1 MKKFLLIVA
10 ILATAMLVNSQSVVV
25 IDNQKPQNSSVQI
38 IEENNSGITLKLNVN
53 SYSLSEVQTPNG
65 TEVVVGSSEGIN
77 DMGKGMPDVP
87 YFATSVRIPAK
98 GKAIAEIVDANY
110 VTVEN
115 ISIAPS
121 KGAIKRNIDPSTVP
135 YEYGKCYNAD
145 AFVPDVNATNSEA
158 FCIRD
163 VRGTTVRFFPFQYN
177 PVQKQL
183 KVYTEITVKVKFTQQ
198 PSENELTTSY
208 EKIDEFENICR
219 RLFIN
224 YGSKTRYTQLQDG
237 HPGRM
242 LIICKD
248 TYQSAMPD
256 FIAWKREKGIETE
269 MVLMSAIGTTA
280 ANVQTY
286 ITNYFSNHSDLAYIL
301 LVGDGGDVP
310 SNISSGSGWMAENQT
325 SDNQYAYLVGNDHYA
340 DVFIGRFSGQSVA
353 DIQNMVRK
361 VINYEKELTTS
372 ATWLSNAY
380 GSASNE
386 GAGQG
391 HNQGHGAES
400 DMEHMGFIQTDLESY
415 GYTVTRVNQVSQQY
429 NYTSDVAATS
439 SAFNNGVGLGCYIG
453 HGETTEWASTGY
465 TNSHVNAL
473 TNENKL
479 PFIISVA
486 CVNGDFN
493 GNTCFAEA
501 WLRASKNGNPTG
513 ALAFLGSTIN
523 QDWNPPMTAQDEMVD
538 IIVESLDGNIKRT
551 IGGISFN
558 GFFRMI
564 QDHPSSGND
573 GDGPNTADTWTIFG
587 DPSTMFRSKTPQE
600 MTISHPEALTVGQ
613 GEIEVSSNA
622 EETLIAITREV
633 DGDIVILGA
642 GYANNGTVTIDIVG
656 LDEPCTVKL
665 TATAYNKVTYQAE
678 IMVIV
683 PEGPYVVNGGYTI
696 NDSEGNGNGAA
707 DNGETIQLNYT
718 LNNVGV
724 AVANNVNMTIS
735 SSSTDVTI
743 GDGSELFGDIAADG
757 TTTMENAFSFS
768 VRDGIE
774 DQTVIP
780 MSYSI
785 SGDNFDT
792 RSGEFSMTINAPELQ
807 IAFVCIN
814 DSEGNNNGAF
824 DAGETVKLIFK
835 VSNNGHAP
843 LAAGTARLGCMTE
856 GITIVSEAV
865 DVPVVNAG
873 ASQNIEFIATAAETL
888 SESNA
893 SFSVYVVSG
902 AYMDGIIIDIA
913 LVSQMEDWES
923 NSFNTYSWQ
932 NSSSVPWTIDSTGAY
947 EGQYCAKSGAIGDN
961 SNTDL
966 VITINVLDNG
976 NISFYKK
983 VSCENTGSSMWS
995 STINYYDYLAFYID
1009 SEMKGQWAGTSDNWS
1024 LQTYPVTAGTHTLKW
1039 SYVKDVNRTG
1049 GSDCA
1054 WIDNISFP
1062 KLGTVIACVV
1072 VIAIS
1077 DNEEHGTVT
1086 GSGVYESNASVTIE
1100 ALPAEGYN
1108 FISWSDGNTDNPR
1121 QIVATENVT
1130 YVANFSTNA
1139 IGQNETSRNDVSIY
1153 PNPSSDNTYININ
1166 LADDSNV
1173 SIEIYNAVGQLVKAI
1188 DNTNMQS
1195 GENLMI
1201 INISNLKAGMYIV
1214 KANIGNSVITKNLSI
1229 VK

>member
-98 GKAIAEIVDANY
+98 GMAIAEIVDANY

-145 AFVPDVNATNSEA
+145 AFVPKINATNSEA

-198 PSENELTTSY
+198 PSENELSTSY

-269 MVLMSAIGTTA
+269 MVLLSAIGTTA

-286 ITNYFSNHSDLAYIL
+286 ITNYFNNHSDLAYIL

-310 SNISSGSGWMAENQT
+310 SNISGSSWEPET

-340 DVFIGRFSGQSVA
+340 DVFIGRFSGQTVA

-361 VINYEKELTTS
+361 VILYEKELTTS

-386 GAGQG
+386 GGGSSG
-391 HNQGHGAES
+391 HNQGHGNES
-400 DMEHMGFIQTDLESY
+400 DMTHMGYIQTDLETY
-415 GYTVTRVNQVSQQY
+415 GYTVTRVNQTSSY
-429 NYTSDVAATS
+429 GTLSDVSATS
-439 SAFNNGVGLGCYIG
+439 SAFNAGVGLACYIG
-453 HGETTEWASTGY
+453 HGDTQEWASTGY

-479 PFIISVA
+479 PFILSVA

-493 GNTCFAEA
+493 GKTCFAEA

-523 QDWNPPMTAQDEMVD
+523 QDWEPPMTAQDEMVD
-538 IIVESLDGNIKRT
+538 IITESLQNNIKRT

-558 GFFRMI
+558 GYFRMI
-564 QDHPSSGND
+564 QDHTGSYGSGND
-573 GDGPNTADTWTIFG
+573 GAGMADTWTIFG

-600 MTISHPEALTVGQ
+600 MTISHPNVFIVGQ
-613 GEIEVSSNA
+613 NEIEVSSNA
-622 EETLIAITREV
+622 GETLIAITKEIDGEV
-633 DGDIVILGA
+633 VILGA
-642 GYANNGTVTIDIVG
+642 GYANNGTVTIDIAG
-656 LDEPCTVKL
+656 LDAPCTVKL
-665 TATAYNKVTYQAE
+665 TATAYNKVTYQTE
-678 IMVIV
+678 IMVID

-696 NDSEGNGNGAA
+696 NDNEGNNNGTA
-707 DNGETIQLNYT
+707 DNGETIKLNYT
-718 LNNVGV
+718 LNNIGV
-724 AVANNVNMTIS
+724 AAANNVSMTIS
-735 SSSTDVTI
+735 SASNDVTI
-743 GDGSELFGDIAADG
+743 TDDSESFGNIAVEG
-757 TTTMENAFSFS
+757 TTTKENAFTFS
-768 VRDGIE
+768 VRDGIA
-774 DQTVIP
+774 DQTSIP
-780 MSYSI
+780 FSYSI
-785 SGDNFDT
+785 TADNSDS
-792 RSGEFSMTINAPELQ
+792 RSGNFTMVVNAPKPE
-807 IAFVCIN
+807 IEFVRVD
-814 DSEGNNNGAF
+814 DSGSGNNNSML
-824 DAGETVKLIFK
+824 DAGETVKLIFS
-835 VSNNGHAP
+835 VSNTGHNQ
-843 LAAGTARLGCMTE
+843 LASGTATLTCDNPE
-856 GITIVSEAV
+856 ITIILDEAETTAINANGSKNVTFVVSVSEN
-865 DVPVVNAG
+865 VPVGTTLCFVVNEIAG
-873 ASQNIEFIATAAETL
+873 HYNANLNACL
-888 SESNA
+888 SA
-893 SFSVYVVSG
+893 G
-902 AYMDGIIIDIA
+902 LQI
-913 LVSQMEDWES
+913 EDWES
-923 NSFNTYSWQ
+923 NSFDSYAWEN
-932 NSSSVPWTIDSTGAY
+932 NNARPWTIVSTGAY
-947 EGQYCAKSGAIGDN
+947 AGQYCAKSGNIDN
-961 SNTDL
+961 NANSDLTITLEVLNTD
-966 VITINVLDNG
+966 
-976 NISFYKK
+976 NIEFYKK
-983 VSCENTGSSMWS
+983 VSCENPHTGGSWPWGGSS
-995 STINYYDYLAFYID
+995 TDTTFYDYLAFYID

-1024 LQTYPVTAGTHTLKW
+1024 LQTYSVTAGTHTLKW
-1039 SYVKDVNRTG
+1039 SYVKDQSQTG

-1054 WIDNISFP
+1054 WIDDI
-1062 KLGTVIACVV
+1062 KLPTHANSTVSIHTDIEIA
-1072 VIAIS
+1072 
-1077 DNEEHGTVT
+1077 
-1086 GSGVYESNASVTIE
+1086 
-1100 ALPAEGYN
+1100 
-1108 FISWSDGNTDNPR
+1108 
-1121 QIVATENVT
+1121 EN
-1130 YVANFSTNA
+1130 SM
-1139 IGQNETSRNDVSIY
+1139 DIY
-1153 PNPSSDNTYININ
+1153 PNPASDNTYIKLN

-1173 SIEIYNAVGQLVKAI
+1173 SIEIYNAVGQLVKTI
-1188 DNTNMQS
+1188 NTNLQS
-1195 GENLMI
+1195 GENYVAVET
-1201 INISNLKAGMYIV
+1201 SALKAGMYIV
-1214 KANIGNSVITKNLSI
+1214 KANIGNSIITKNLSI

>member
-110 VTVEN
+110 ITVEN

-248 TYQSAMPD
+248 TYQSAMPE
-256 FIAWKREKGIETE
+256 FVNWKREKGIETE
-269 MVLMSAIGTTA
+269 MVLLSAIGTTA

-286 ITNYFSNHSDLAYIL
+286 ITNYFNNHSDLAYIL

-310 SNISSGSGWMAENQT
+310 SNISNGSGWMAETQT

-353 DIQNMVRK
+353 NIENMVRK
-361 VINYEKELTTS
+361 VILYEKELTTS

-386 GAGQG
+386 GGGNSGG
-391 HNQGHGAES
+391 HNQGHGVES
-400 DMEHMGFIQTDLESY
+400 DMTHMGYIQTDLENY
-415 GYTVTRVNQVSQQY
+415 GYTVTRVNQASSG
-429 NYTSDVAATS
+429 YTSDVALTS
-439 SAFNNGVGLGCYIG
+439 STFNNGVGLGCYIG
-453 HGETTEWASTGY
+453 HGEVTEWASTGY

-538 IIVESLDGNIKRT
+538 IIVESLNGNIKRT

-558 GFFRMI
+558 GYFRMI
-564 QDHPSSGND
+564 QDHPANSSG
-573 GDGPNTADTWTIFG
+573 GDGVATADTWTIFG

-600 MTISHPEALTVGQ
+600 MTISHPSVLTVGQ
-613 GEIEVSSNA
+613 SEIEVSSNA
-622 EETLIAITREV
+622 EETLIAITREI
-633 DGDIVILGA
+633 DGEVVILGA
-642 GYANNGTVTIDIVG
+642 GYVNNGTVTIDIAG
-656 LDEPCTVKL
+656 LDAPCTVKL
-665 TATAYNKVTYQAE
+665 TATAYNKVTYQTE

-696 NDSEGNGNGAA
+696 NDNEGNNNGAA
-707 DNGETIQLNYT
+707 DNGETIKLNYT

-735 SSSTDVTI
+735 SASNDVTI
-743 GDGSELFGDIAADG
+743 TDDNESFGNIAAES
-757 TTTMENAFSFS
+757 TSTKENAFTFS
-768 VRDGIE
+768 VRDGIA
-774 DQTVIP
+774 DQTSIP
-780 MSYSI
+780 FSYNI
-785 SGDNFDT
+785 TADNSDS
-792 RSGEFSMTINAPELQ
+792 RSGNFTMVVNAPKPE
-807 IAFVCIN
+807 IEFVRVD
-814 DSEGNNNGAF
+814 DSENGNNNSMI
-824 DAGETVKLIFK
+824 DPGETVKLIFSI
-835 VSNNGHAP
+835 SNTGHNQ
-843 LAAGTARLGCMTE
+843 LAAGTATITCNNTD
-856 GITIVSEAV
+856 ITIITGEVETSAIAV
-865 DVPVVNAG
+865 NG
-873 ASQNIEFIATAAETL
+873 SQNVIFEISIPENVQTGSTLNFNITETAGMYT
-888 SESNA
+888 A
-893 SFSVYVVSG
+893 SLNTG
-902 AYMDGIIIDIA
+902 LAAGLQI
-913 LVSQMEDWES
+913 EDWES
-923 NSFNTYSWQ
+923 NSFDSYAWV
-932 NSSSVPWTIDSTGAY
+932 NSSARPWTIVSTGAY
-947 EGQYCAKSGAIGDN
+947 AGQYCAKSGNIGNNANSDLTITLEVLNADN
-961 SNTDL
+961 
-966 VITINVLDNG
+966 VE
-976 NISFYKK
+976 FYKK
-983 VSCENTGSSMWS
+983 VSCENPGSYWG
-995 STINYYDYLAFYID
+995 STNYYDYLAFYID
-1009 SEMKGQWAGTSDNWS
+1009 GDMKGQWAGTSDNWS
-1024 LQTYPVTAGTHTLKW
+1024 FQTYSVTAGTHTLKW
-1039 SYVKDVNRTG
+1039 SYVKDRSETG

-1054 WIDNISFP
+1054 WIDDI
-1062 KLGTVIACVV
+1062 KLPTHANTTVSIHTDIDV
-1072 VIAIS
+1072 
-1077 DNEEHGTVT
+1077 
-1086 GSGVYESNASVTIE
+1086 
-1100 ALPAEGYN
+1100 AE
-1108 FISWSDGNTDNPR
+1108 NTMD
-1121 QIVATENVT
+1121 
-1130 YVANFSTNA
+1130 
-1139 IGQNETSRNDVSIY
+1139 IY
-1153 PNPSSDNTYININ
+1153 PNPANDNAYINLN
-1166 LADDSNV
+1166 LTENSEV
-1173 SIEIYNAVGQLVKAI
+1173 SIYIYNAVGQLVKTI
-1188 DNTNMQS
+1188 NTNLQS
-1195 GENLMI
+1195 GENYVAVET
-1201 INISNLKAGMYIV
+1201 SALKAGMYIV

-1229 VK
+1229 VR

>member
-1 MKKFLLIVA
+1 MKKLLLIVA
-10 ILATAMLVNSQSVVV
+10 ILATAMLAKAQSVVI

-38 IEENNSGITLKLNVN
+38 VEENGNGITLKLNVN
-53 SYSLSEVQTPNG
+53 SYSLCEVQTPNG

-77 DMGKGMPDVP
+77 DMGKGMPDIP

-98 GKAIAEIVDANY
+98 GKAIAEVIDAKY

-115 ISIAPS
+115 ISVAPS

-135 YEYGKCYNAD
+135 YEYGKCYSVD
-145 AFVPDVNATNSEA
+145 AFVPSTEAVNSEA

-163 VRGTTVRFFPFQYN
+163 VRGTSVQFFPFQYN

-183 KVYTEITVKVKFTQQ
+183 KVCTEMTVRVKFTQQ
-198 PSENELTTSY
+198 PGENEITSSY

-219 RLFIN
+219 HLFIN
-224 YGSKTRYTQLQDG
+224 YGGKTRYTQLQDG

-248 TYQSAMPD
+248 TYQSAMTD
-256 FIAWKREKGIETE
+256 FINWKREKGIETE
-269 MVLMSAIGTTA
+269 MVLMSAVGTTA

-301 LVGDGGDVP
+301 LVGDAADVP
-310 SNISSGSGWMAENQT
+310 TSGTSSAN
-325 SDNQYAYLVGNDHYA
+325 SDNKYAYLVGNDHYA
-340 DVFIGRFSGQSVA
+340 DAFIGRFSGESVTH
-353 DIQNMVRK
+353 IQNMVRK
-361 VINYEKELTTS
+361 VINYEKELTTG

-391 HNQGHGAES
+391 HNQGNGAES
-400 DMEHMGFIQTDLESY
+400 DMQHMGFIQTDLENY

-429 NYTSDVAATS
+429 SYTSDVAATS
-439 SAFNNGVGLGCYIG
+439 AAFNNGVGLGCYIG
-453 HGETTEWASTGY
+453 HGDTQEWASTGY
-465 TNSHVNAL
+465 TNTHVNAL

-523 QDWNPPMTAQDEMVD
+523 QDWTPPMTAQDEMVD
-538 IIVESLDGNIKRT
+538 IITESLTNNIKRT
-551 IGGISFN
+551 IGGITFN
-558 GFFRMI
+558 GYFRMI

-573 GDGPNTADTWTIFG
+573 GDGPGTADTWTIFG

-600 MTISHPEALTVGQ
+600 MTVSHPSALTVGQ
-613 GEIEVSSNA
+613 NEIEVNSNA
-622 EETLIAITREV
+622 DETLIAITRIVNGEV
-633 DGDIVILGA
+633 VILGA
-642 GYANNGTVTIDIVG
+642 GYANNGTATINLTAIE
-656 LDEPCTVKL
+656 EPCTVKL

-696 NDSEGNGNGAA
+696 NDNEGNNNGAV
-707 DNGETIQLNYT
+707 DNDETIKLNYT

-724 AVANNVNMTIS
+724 ETASNVSLAIS
-735 SSSTDVTI
+735 SSSNDVTI
-743 GDGSELFGDIAADG
+743 SDNNESFGDIAANS
-757 TTTMENAFSFS
+757 TTTKEDAFTFS

-785 SGDNFDT
+785 SGDNLDT
-792 RSGEFSMTINAPELQ
+792 RSGEFSITINAPKPQ
-807 IAFVCIN
+807 IAFVRIN
-814 DSEGNNNGAF
+814 DSEGGNNNGAF
-824 DAGETVKLIFK
+824 DAGETVKIIFK

-843 LAAGTARLGCMTE
+843 LAAGTARLSCMTE

-865 DVPVVNAG
+865 DVPMVNAG

-902 AYMDGIIIDIA
+902 AYMDGMIIDIA

-923 NSFNTYSWQ
+923 NSFNTYAWQ
-932 NSSSVPWTIDSTGAY
+932 NSSSAHWTIVSTGAY
-947 EGQYCAKSGAIGDN
+947 AGQYCAKSGNIGDN
-961 SNTDL
+961 TNTDL

-976 NISFYKK
+976 NVSFYKK
-983 VSCENTGSSMWS
+983 VSSENPGSSWWS
-995 STINYYDYLAFYID
+995 SGTDYYDYLAFYVD
-1009 SEMKGQWAGTSDNWS
+1009 GEMKGQWAGTSDNWS
-1024 LQTYPVTAGTHTLKW
+1024 LQTYPVTAGIHTLKW
-1039 SYVKDVNRTG
+1039 SYVKDVNTTG

-1054 WIDNISFP
+1054 WIDNITFP
-1062 KLGTVIACVV
+1062 KLGSMTSGV
-1072 VIAIS
+1072 VINAVS

-1086 GSGVYESNASVTIE
+1086 GSGVYEANANVTIE
-1100 ALPAEGYN
+1100 ALPAEGHN

-1130 YVANFSTNA
+1130 YVAHFSTNA
-1139 IGQNETSRNDVSIY
+1139 IGLNETSKNDVSIY

-1166 LADDSNV
+1166 LTEDSNV
-1173 SIEIYNAVGQLVKAI
+1173 SIEIYNAVGQLVKTI
-1188 DNTNMQS
+1188 DRTNMQS
-1195 GENLMI
+1195 GENLMS
-1201 INISNLKAGMYIV
+1201 INISDLKAGMYIV